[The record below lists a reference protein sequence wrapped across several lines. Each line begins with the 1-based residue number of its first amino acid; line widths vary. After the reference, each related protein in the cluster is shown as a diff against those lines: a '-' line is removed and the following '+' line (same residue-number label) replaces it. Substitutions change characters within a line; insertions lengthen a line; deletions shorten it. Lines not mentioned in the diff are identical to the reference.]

1 MVNLSNRCDLNKD
14 STKNNDL
21 VFPLYFKDLITQEI
35 QGILKH
41 QKSTQ
46 NFLQQ
51 HETLVLKSS
60 RERYK

>member
-1 MVNLSNRCDLNKD
+1 MIKCS
-14 STKNNDL
+14 
-21 VFPLYFKDLITQEI
+21 PLYFKDLITQEI

-51 HETLVLKSS
+51 HETLALKSS